1 MKVLTIAGVTLRR
14 MVRDPL
20 SLFFVF
26 VFPLL
31 LVLVIGATFGGGF
44 QPRIGIVEGNGP
56 TADALAARLRTLD
69 GFTPRTVGS
78 ASEAADGVS
87 RGAYEAAIVIPDDG
101 GSMLAV
107 QVVVRQGSS
116 ARQIRTVIEGAV
128 AAEAAVLR
136 AADVLVAEGLRPNL
150 REALET
156 VDQVE
161 QLVPGFSVVERS
173 VDDSPNDRPIGT
185 FDLGAAQQLVLFT
198 FLTSLSGGAALI
210 QARQW
215 GVSRRML
222 ATPTSA
228 RTVIAGEA
236 LGRFG
241 VAIVQ
246 ALTIATGSSLLFGVY
261 WGPLLPA
268 TMIIALFAAVSAGAS
283 MLLGSLVDND
293 QQAGSLGVFLGLAAA
308 ALGGAMV
315 PPEIFSP
322 TMRNISHLLPHAW
335 ALDAFTEIV
344 RRGGGVSD
352 ILIELGM
359 LSLFAV
365 VILVAA
371 ATAFR
376 KTLTTS

>member
-1 MKVLTIAGVTLRR
+1 MKALTIANVTLRR

-31 LVLVIGATFGGGF
+31 LVLVIGATFGDGF

-56 TADALAARLRTLD
+56 TAEALAARLRALD

-78 ASEAADGVS
+78 ASEAADGVA
-87 RGAYEAAIVIPDDG
+87 RGAYEAAIVIPDDDG
-101 GSMLAV
+101 GNMLAV

-128 AAEAAVLR
+128 ATEAASLR

-150 REALET
+150 RTALGT
-156 VDQVE
+156 VDRVE
-161 QLVPGFSVVERS
+161 ERVAGFSVVERS
-173 VDDSPNDRPIGT
+173 VDDSPNERPIGA

-210 QARQW
+210 QSRQW

-228 RTVIAGEA
+228 ATVITGEA
-236 LGRFG
+236 LGRFS

-246 ALTIATGSSLLFGVY
+246 AL
-261 WGPLLPA
+261 
-268 TMIIALFAAVSAGAS
+268 
-283 MLLGSLVDND
+283 
-293 QQAGSLGVFLGLAAA
+293 
-308 ALGGAMV
+308 
-315 PPEIFSP
+315 
-322 TMRNISHLLPHAW
+322 
-335 ALDAFTEIV
+335 
-344 RRGGGVSD
+344 
-352 ILIELGM
+352 
-359 LSLFAV
+359 
-365 VILVAA
+365 
-371 ATAFR
+371 
-376 KTLTTS
+376 